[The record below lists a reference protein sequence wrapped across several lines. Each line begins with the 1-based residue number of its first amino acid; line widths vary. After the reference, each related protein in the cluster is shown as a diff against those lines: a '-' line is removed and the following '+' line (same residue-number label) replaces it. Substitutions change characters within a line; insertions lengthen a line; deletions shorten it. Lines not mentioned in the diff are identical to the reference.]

1 MQNVAL
7 IASDEIRTYFEDLEK
22 KADNCYALVE
32 KVRKAGFDPSDSP
45 EIPRA
50 KDLAERVEAQVGP
63 EGIAPRIREVSED
76 NDRESTALIIARE
89 LAGKLKAEI
98 GLEKALEQA
107 VRTSLSILTEGV
119 LVAPT
124 EGVVKVSTL
133 ENSNNTKCASIYY
146 AGPIRA
152 AGGTAQALSVLIADV
167 VRRELG
173 LDSYIPTA
181 AEIERYKEEIPLYKR
196 AVNLQYVPSPEEI
209 HTIVTSCPI
218 CVTGERTDK
227 LEVAGNRDLPRVE
240 TNSLR
245 GGACLVLAEGLCL
258 KAAKVLKHVDK
269 LGISGW
275 DFLRKYTEKKR
286 ESASGNVKEHKYLKD
301 VLAGRPIFAFPDKP
315 GSFRLR
321 YGRSRTG
328 GLASM
333 SLHPSTMLILDS
345 FAAIGT
351 QLKIQL
357 PGKAT
362 ATTPCDTI
370 EGPSVILQNG
380 KFTRLDDYKQAL
392 EVVNQVKEIVDLGEL
407 LIPVGEFL
415 ENNHPLQPSGW
426 CDEWW
431 DLVVKSKDIDKYN
444 GDNSFSSLFVFCKQN
459 NIPLHPKFTFNWTD
473 LDCKEILD
481 LRNQLI
487 RTGSDVVKNNFS
499 QRFKEIF
506 VKLGL
511 FFEIKEN
518 YIVLDE
524 GYEPLITLLGIE
536 NIGGSLSAKEISVET
551 DEALALVSELSG
563 VQIKCKSPTRIGA
576 SMGRPEKANERRLKP
591 PPHVLFPLGDS
602 GGNQRL
608 INTALK
614 ERPYRQGFTQ
624 GKLGSIEMVTQLR
637 YCRKCNEETISLR
650 CCESLTMVKEDAKK
664 RIVDVSEI
672 VTKAMNNAKVGILPK
687 IKGIKE
693 LKSGPK
699 IPESLE
705 KGILRSKYDLRVY
718 KDGTLRYDMIDLP
731 ITHFYPREIGLSI
744 EKALEL
750 GYTRD
755 VNDKK
760 LESGDQLLEL
770 KVQDLIVSKNSG
782 PWLIKV
788 ANFVNDELVRLYDS
802 EPFYDVNAN
811 SDMHELIG
819 NLLICLSP
827 HTSAGVLTRLIGFTS
842 AKAQYG
848 HPFLHAA
855 KRRNCDGDED
865 SIMLLLDGLLNFSDS
880 FVPTTRG
887 GTMDIPRVLST
898 RIDPIE
904 IDSEAHN
911 VELNSSY
918 PLEFY
923 EHAEKTSNPNAVLDY
938 LDTVSKRLE
947 SPEQYE
953 GYSFTHSSS
962 DINLGPNESR
972 YVTLGSMKSKAIA
985 SLELAK
991 KTRASDATYVAEQT
1005 IEKHFIRDIIGNLR
1019 SFSTQGVRCKKC
1031 NIKYRRPPL
1040 KDSCV
1045 CGGPLQL
1052 NISPASVA
1060 KYRKIAGEIAQ
1071 TYGSRKFIKQR
1082 LELAFSAIEET
1093 LENEQN
1099 ADKVIQS
1106 VIRII
1111 EKINQK

>member
-1 MQNVAL
+1 MSVAL
-7 IASDEIRTYFEDLEK
+7 IVSNEMEAYFEDLEK
-22 KADNCYALVE
+22 KADTCYTLVE
-32 KVRKAGFDPSDSP
+32 KVRKAGFDPSTSP

-63 EGIAPRIREVSED
+63 VGIAPRIREVAEE
-76 NDRESTALIIARE
+76 NDRESTALIIAKE
-89 LAGKLKAEI
+89 LARRLKSEL
-98 GLEKALEQA
+98 GLGKALEQA

-133 ENSNNTKCASIYY
+133 ENSNKTKCASIYY

-167 VRRELG
+167 VRRELD
-173 LDSYIPTA
+173 LDPYIPTP

-218 CVTGERTDK
+218 CITGERTDK

-275 DFLRKYTEKKR
+275 DFLRTYTEKKR
-286 ESASGNVKEHKYLKD
+286 KSASGDVKEHKYLKD
-301 VLAGRPIFAFPDKP
+301 VLAGRPIFAFPDRP

-321 YGRSRTG
+321 YGRSRTA

-333 SLHPSTMLILDS
+333 SVHPSTMLIVDS

-351 QLKIQL
+351 QLKLQL

-362 ATTPCDTI
+362 ASTPCDTI
-370 EGPSVILQNG
+370 EGPSVILQDG
-380 KFTRLDDYKQAL
+380 TFTRLDDYNSAL
-392 EVVNQVKEIVDLGEL
+392 EVVNRVTEIIDLGEL

-426 CDEWW
+426 CNEWW
-431 DLVVKSKDIDKYN
+431 DSLVDSKGIKYD
-444 GDNSFSSLFVFCKQN
+444 GDYSFRSLYIFCKEN
-459 NIPLHPKFTFNWTD
+459 DLPLHPKYTFNWGD
-473 LDCKEILD
+473 LECNEILD
-481 LRNQLI
+481 LRGQLV
-487 RTGSDVVKNNFS
+487 RNGPDVVKNRFS
-499 QRFKEIF
+499 KIYKEVFI
-506 VKLGL
+506 KLGM
-511 FFEIKEN
+511 FFRIEDN
-518 YIVLDE
+518 AIVLDE
-524 GYEPLITLLGIE
+524 GYEPLITLLGI
-536 NIGGSLSAKEISVET
+536 KET
-551 DEALALVSELSG
+551 DGKLLASELDSHSNDSLTLLSNLSE
-563 VQIKCKSPTRIGA
+563 VLIKCKSPTRIGA

-614 ERPYRQGFTQ
+614 ERPNRRGFTQ
-624 GKLGSIEMVTQLR
+624 GKLGTIEMVTQLR
-637 YCRKCNEETISLR
+637 YCKNCNKETISLR
-650 CCESLTMVKEDAKK
+650 CCKSLTMVKEDAKK
-664 RIVDVSEI
+664 RLVDVSEI
-672 VTKAMNNAKVGILPK
+672 VTKAMNNTKVGILPK
-687 IKGIKE
+687 VKGIKE
-693 LKSGPK
+693 LTSGPK
-699 IPESLE
+699 IPESFE

-731 ITHFYPREIGLSI
+731 ITHFYPKEIGLSV

-750 GYTRD
+750 GYSKD
-755 VNDKK
+755 IDGNK
-760 LESGDQLLEL
+760 LESENQLLEL
-770 KVQDLIVSKNSG
+770 KVQDLIVSKNAG
-782 PWLIKV
+782 PWLVKV
-788 ANFVNDELVRLYDS
+788 ANFVNEELVKLYGS
-802 EPFYDVNAN
+802 EPFYEVTSN
-811 SDMHELIG
+811 SVMHDLIG
-819 NLLICLSP
+819 SLLICLSP
-827 HTSAGVLTRLIGFTS
+827 HTSAGVLGRLIGFTS

-848 HPFLHAA
+848 HPFFHAA

-898 RIDPIE
+898 RIDPME

-911 VELNSSY
+911 VELNSKY

-923 EHAEKTSNPNAVLDY
+923 EHSEKFSNPVEVLEY

-962 DINLGPNESR
+962 NINLGPNESR
-972 YVTLGSMKSKAIA
+972 YVTLDSMKSKAIA

-991 KTRASDATYVAEQT
+991 KTRASDASYVAEQT

-1031 NIKYRRPPL
+1031 NTKYRRPPL
-1040 KDSCV
+1040 KNTCS
-1045 CGGPLQL
+1045 CGGLLQL

-1060 KYRKIAGEIAQ
+1060 KYRQIAGEIADK
-1071 TYGSRKFIKQR
+1071 YGSRKFIRQR

-1093 LENEQN
+1093 LENEQIKQMDLG
-1099 ADKVIQS
+1099 AFL
-1106 VIRII
+1106 
-1111 EKINQK
+1111 

>member
-1 MQNVAL
+1 MSVAL
-7 IASDEIRTYFEDLEK
+7 IVSNEMEAYFEDLEK
-22 KADNCYALVE
+22 KADTCYTLVE
-32 KVRKAGFDPSDSP
+32 KVRKAGFDPSTSP

-63 EGIAPRIREVSED
+63 VGIAPRIREVAEE
-76 NDRESTALIIARE
+76 NDRESTALIIAKE
-89 LAGKLKAEI
+89 LARRLKSEL
-98 GLEKALEQA
+98 GLGKALEQA

-133 ENSNNTKCASIYY
+133 ENSNKTKCASIYY

-167 VRRELG
+167 VRRELD
-173 LDSYIPTA
+173 LDPYIPTP

-218 CVTGERTDK
+218 CITGERTDK

-275 DFLRKYTEKKR
+275 DFLRTYTEKKR
-286 ESASGNVKEHKYLKD
+286 KSASGDVKEHKYLKD
-301 VLAGRPIFAFPDKP
+301 VLAGRPIFAFPDRP

-321 YGRSRTG
+321 YGRSRTA

-333 SLHPSTMLILDS
+333 SVHPSTMLIVDS

-351 QLKIQL
+351 QLKLQL

-362 ATTPCDTI
+362 ASTPCDTI
-370 EGPSVILQNG
+370 EGPSVILQDG
-380 KFTRLDDYKQAL
+380 TFTRLDDYNSAL
-392 EVVNQVKEIVDLGEL
+392 EVVNRVTEIIDLGEL

-426 CDEWW
+426 CNEWW
-431 DLVVKSKDIDKYN
+431 DSLVDSKGIKYD
-444 GDNSFSSLFVFCKQN
+444 GDYSFRSLYIFCKEN
-459 NIPLHPKFTFNWTD
+459 DLPLHPKYTFNWGD
-473 LDCKEILD
+473 LECNEILD
-481 LRNQLI
+481 LRGQLV
-487 RTGSDVVKNNFS
+487 RNGPDVVKNRFS
-499 QRFKEIF
+499 KIYKEVFI
-506 VKLGL
+506 KLGM
-511 FFEIKEN
+511 FFRIEDN
-518 YIVLDE
+518 TIVLDE
-524 GYEPLITLLGIE
+524 GYEPLITLLGI
-536 NIGGSLSAKEISVET
+536 KET
-551 DEALALVSELSG
+551 DGKLLASELDSHSNDSLTLLSNLSE
-563 VQIKCKSPTRIGA
+563 VLIKCKSPTRIGA

-614 ERPYRQGFTQ
+614 ERPNRRGFTQ
-624 GKLGSIEMVTQLR
+624 GKLGTIEMVTQLR
-637 YCRKCNEETISLR
+637 YCKNCNKETISLR
-650 CCESLTMVKEDAKK
+650 CCKSLTMVKEDAKK
-664 RIVDVSEI
+664 RLVDVSEI
-672 VTKAMNNAKVGILPK
+672 VTKAMNNTKVAILPK
-687 IKGIKE
+687 VKGIKE
-693 LKSGPK
+693 LTSGPK
-699 IPESLE
+699 IPESFE

-731 ITHFYPREIGLSI
+731 ITHFYPKEIGLSV

-750 GYTRD
+750 GYSKD
-755 VNDKK
+755 IDGNK
-760 LESGDQLLEL
+760 LESENQLLEL
-770 KVQDLIVSKNSG
+770 KVQDLIVSKNAG
-782 PWLIKV
+782 PWLVKV
-788 ANFVNDELVRLYDS
+788 ANFVNEELVKLYGS
-802 EPFYDVNAN
+802 EPFYEVTSN
-811 SDMHELIG
+811 SVMHDLIG
-819 NLLICLSP
+819 SLLICLSP
-827 HTSAGVLTRLIGFTS
+827 HTSAGVLGRLIGFTS

-848 HPFLHAA
+848 HPFFHAA

-898 RIDPIE
+898 RIDPME

-911 VELNSSY
+911 VELNSKY

-923 EHAEKTSNPNAVLDY
+923 EHSEKFSNPVEVLEY

-962 DINLGPNESR
+962 NINLGPNESR
-972 YVTLGSMKSKAIA
+972 YVTLDSMKSKAIA

-991 KTRASDATYVAEQT
+991 KTRASDASYVAEQT

-1031 NIKYRRPPL
+1031 NTKYRRPPL
-1040 KDSCV
+1040 KNTCS
-1045 CGGPLQL
+1045 CGGLLQL

-1060 KYRKIAGEIAQ
+1060 KYRQIAGEIADK
-1071 TYGSRKFIKQR
+1071 YGSRKFIRQR

-1093 LENEQN
+1093 LENEQIKQMDLG
-1099 ADKVIQS
+1099 AFL
-1106 VIRII
+1106 
-1111 EKINQK
+1111 

>member
-1 MQNVAL
+1 MSVAL
-7 IASDEIRTYFEDLEK
+7 IVSNEMEAYFEDLEK
-22 KADNCYALVE
+22 KADTCYTLVE
-32 KVRKAGFDPSDSP
+32 KVRKAGFDPSTSP

-63 EGIAPRIREVSED
+63 VGIAPRIREVAEE
-76 NDRESTALIIARE
+76 NDRESTALIIAKE
-89 LAGKLKAEI
+89 LARRLKSEL
-98 GLEKALEQA
+98 GLGKALEQA

-133 ENSNNTKCASIYY
+133 ENSNKTKCASIYY

-167 VRRELG
+167 VRRELD
-173 LDSYIPTA
+173 LDPYIPTP

-218 CVTGERTDK
+218 CITGERTDK

-275 DFLRKYTEKKR
+275 DFLRTYTEKKR
-286 ESASGNVKEHKYLKD
+286 KSASGDVKEHKYLKD
-301 VLAGRPIFAFPDKP
+301 VLAGRPIFAFPDRP

-321 YGRSRTG
+321 YGRSRTA

-333 SLHPSTMLILDS
+333 SVHPSTMLIVDS

-351 QLKIQL
+351 QLKLQL

-362 ATTPCDTI
+362 ASTPCDTI
-370 EGPSVILQNG
+370 EGPSVILQDG
-380 KFTRLDDYKQAL
+380 TFTRLDDYNSAL
-392 EVVNQVKEIVDLGEL
+392 EVVNRVTEIIDLGEL

-426 CDEWW
+426 CNEWW
-431 DLVVKSKDIDKYN
+431 DSLVDSKGIKYD
-444 GDNSFSSLFVFCKQN
+444 GDYSFRSLYIFCKEN
-459 NIPLHPKFTFNWTD
+459 DLPLHPKYTFNWGD
-473 LDCKEILD
+473 LECNEILD
-481 LRNQLI
+481 LRGQLV
-487 RTGSDVVKNNFS
+487 RNGPDVVKNRFS
-499 QRFKEIF
+499 KIYKEVFI
-506 VKLGL
+506 KLGM
-511 FFEIKEN
+511 FFRIEDN
-518 YIVLDE
+518 TIVLDE
-524 GYEPLITLLGIE
+524 GYEPLITLLGI
-536 NIGGSLSAKEISVET
+536 KET
-551 DEALALVSELSG
+551 DGKLLASELDSHSNDSLTLLSNLSE
-563 VQIKCKSPTRIGA
+563 VLIKCKSPTRIGA

-614 ERPYRQGFTQ
+614 ERPNRRGFTK
-624 GKLGSIEMVTQLR
+624 GKLGTIEMVTQLR
-637 YCRKCNEETISLR
+637 YCKNCNKETISLR
-650 CCESLTMVKEDAKK
+650 CCKSLTMVKEDAKK
-664 RIVDVSEI
+664 RLVDVSEI
-672 VTKAMNNAKVGILPK
+672 VTKAMNNTKVGILPK
-687 IKGIKE
+687 VKGIKE
-693 LKSGPK
+693 LTSGPK
-699 IPESLE
+699 IPESFE

-731 ITHFYPREIGLSI
+731 ITHFYPKEIGLSV

-750 GYTRD
+750 GYSKD
-755 VNDKK
+755 IDGNK
-760 LESGDQLLEL
+760 LESENQLLEL
-770 KVQDLIVSKNSG
+770 KVQDLIVSKNAG
-782 PWLIKV
+782 PWLVKV
-788 ANFVNDELVRLYDS
+788 ANFVNEELVKLYGS
-802 EPFYDVNAN
+802 EPFYEVTSN
-811 SDMHELIG
+811 SVMHDLIG
-819 NLLICLSP
+819 SLLICLSP
-827 HTSAGVLTRLIGFTS
+827 HTSAGVLGRLIGFTS

-848 HPFLHAA
+848 HPFFHAA

-898 RIDPIE
+898 RIDPME

-911 VELNSSY
+911 VELNSKY

-923 EHAEKTSNPNAVLDY
+923 EHSEKFSNPVEVLEY

-962 DINLGPNESR
+962 NINLGPNESR
-972 YVTLGSMKSKAIA
+972 YVTLDSMKSKAIA

-991 KTRASDATYVAEQT
+991 KTRASDASYVAEQT

-1031 NIKYRRPPL
+1031 NTKYRRPPL
-1040 KDSCV
+1040 KNTCS
-1045 CGGPLQL
+1045 CGGLLQL

-1060 KYRKIAGEIAQ
+1060 KYRQIAGEIADK
-1071 TYGSRKFIKQR
+1071 YGSRKFIRQR

-1093 LENEQN
+1093 LENEQIKQMDLG
-1099 ADKVIQS
+1099 AFL
-1106 VIRII
+1106 
-1111 EKINQK
+1111 

>member
-1 MQNVAL
+1 MAL
-7 IASDEIRTYFEDLEK
+7 IVSNEMEAYFEDLEK
-22 KADNCYALVE
+22 KADTCYTLVE
-32 KVRKAGFDPSDSP
+32 KVRKAGFDPSTSP

-63 EGIAPRIREVSED
+63 VGIAPRIREVAEE
-76 NDRESTALIIARE
+76 NDRESTALIIAKE
-89 LAGKLKAEI
+89 LARRLKSEL
-98 GLEKALEQA
+98 GLGKALEQA

-133 ENSNNTKCASIYY
+133 ENSNKTKCASIYY

-167 VRRELG
+167 VRRELD
-173 LDSYIPTA
+173 LDPYIPTP

-218 CVTGERTDK
+218 CITGERTDK

-275 DFLRKYTEKKR
+275 DFLRTYTEKKR
-286 ESASGNVKEHKYLKD
+286 KSASGDVKEHKYLKD
-301 VLAGRPIFAFPDKP
+301 VLAGRPIFAFPDRP

-321 YGRSRTG
+321 YGRSRTA

-333 SLHPSTMLILDS
+333 SVHPSTMLIVDS

-351 QLKIQL
+351 QLKLQL

-362 ATTPCDTI
+362 ASTPCDTI
-370 EGPSVILQNG
+370 EGPSVILHDG
-380 KFTRLDDYKQAL
+380 TFTRLDDYNSAL
-392 EVVNQVKEIVDLGEL
+392 EVVNRVTEIIDLGEL

-426 CDEWW
+426 CNEWW
-431 DLVVKSKDIDKYN
+431 DSLVDSKGIKYD
-444 GDNSFSSLFVFCKQN
+444 GDYSFRSLYIFCKEN
-459 NIPLHPKFTFNWTD
+459 DLPLHPKYTFNWGD
-473 LDCKEILD
+473 LECNEILD
-481 LRNQLI
+481 LRGQLV
-487 RTGSDVVKNNFS
+487 RNGPDVVKNRFS
-499 QRFKEIF
+499 KIYKEVFI
-506 VKLGL
+506 KLGM
-511 FFEIKEN
+511 FFRIEDN
-518 YIVLDE
+518 TIVLDE
-524 GYEPLITLLGIE
+524 GYEPLITLLGI
-536 NIGGSLSAKEISVET
+536 KET
-551 DEALALVSELSG
+551 DGKLLASELDSHSNDSLTLLSNLSE
-563 VQIKCKSPTRIGA
+563 VLIKCKSPTRIGA

-614 ERPYRQGFTQ
+614 ERPNRRGFTQ
-624 GKLGSIEMVTQLR
+624 GKLGTIEMVTQLR
-637 YCRKCNEETISLR
+637 YCKNCNKETISLR
-650 CCESLTMVKEDAKK
+650 CCKSLTMVKEDAKK
-664 RIVDVSEI
+664 RLVDVSEI
-672 VTKAMNNAKVGILPK
+672 VTKAMNNTKVGILPK
-687 IKGIKE
+687 VKGIKE
-693 LKSGPK
+693 LTSGPK
-699 IPESLE
+699 IPESFE

-731 ITHFYPREIGLSI
+731 ITHFYPKEIGLSV

-750 GYTRD
+750 GYSKD
-755 VNDKK
+755 IDGNK
-760 LESGDQLLEL
+760 LESENQLLEL
-770 KVQDLIVSKNSG
+770 KVQDLIVSKNAG
-782 PWLIKV
+782 PWLVKV
-788 ANFVNDELVRLYDS
+788 ANFVNEELVKLYGS
-802 EPFYDVNAN
+802 EPFYEVTSN
-811 SDMHELIG
+811 SVMHDLIG
-819 NLLICLSP
+819 SLLICLSP
-827 HTSAGVLTRLIGFTS
+827 HTSAGVLGRLIGFTS

-848 HPFLHAA
+848 HPFFHAA

-898 RIDPIE
+898 RIDPME

-911 VELNSSY
+911 VELNSKY

-923 EHAEKTSNPNAVLDY
+923 EHSEKFSNPVEVLEY

-962 DINLGPNESR
+962 NINLGPNESR
-972 YVTLGSMKSKAIA
+972 YVTLDSMKSKAIA

-991 KTRASDATYVAEQT
+991 KTRASDASYVAEQT

-1031 NIKYRRPPL
+1031 NTKYRRPPL
-1040 KDSCV
+1040 KNTCS
-1045 CGGPLQL
+1045 CGGLLQL

-1060 KYRKIAGEIAQ
+1060 KYRQIAGEIADK
-1071 TYGSRKFIKQR
+1071 YGSRKFIRQR

-1093 LENEQN
+1093 LENEQIKQMDLG
-1099 ADKVIQS
+1099 AFL
-1106 VIRII
+1106 
-1111 EKINQK
+1111 